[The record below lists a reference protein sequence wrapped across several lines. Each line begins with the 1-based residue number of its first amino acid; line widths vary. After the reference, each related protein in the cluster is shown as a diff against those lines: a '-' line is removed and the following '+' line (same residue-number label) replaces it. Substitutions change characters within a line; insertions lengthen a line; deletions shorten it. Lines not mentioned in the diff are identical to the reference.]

1 MWKIYKKN
9 KIIYFKKTFVN
20 MIEINSHILEL
31 KNVHYAD
38 RHFHIDQ
45 EDMNIR
51 LGDYIDNYSQ
61 LIEKVRNQHVYME
74 IENVFFIPAIHS
86 CFSHALIDHIF
97 SYFWAINDIRKYNPN
112 FKNFTIF
119 IVERNIGLYYLK
131 NDKVIEG
138 LGQPDPK
145 YKGVYKDL
153 LSLLSPDQ
161 HIFEVG
167 IYNEDHYIFKNCYF
181 YKREDEFQRSPWNCL
196 EYYPQFNV
204 RNHRNLSNLLF
215 SDRVILQQLRKF
227 RTTVLSK
234 HPNQIQNKKIEGKRC
249 VIINRRGKVRS
260 LDEKMGDLTDLL
272 IKYQESSSETFTFGG
287 VLYLEDLTF
296 WEQVEVFVNNNM
308 IISPHGSGLI
318 HTIWA
323 NKLILVEVVFNKED
337 NPLYKRIADITE
349 NEIIQIPYGTLIEK
363 LSNYLSKNNNTTQ

>member
-1 MWKIYKKN
+1 
-9 KIIYFKKTFVN
+9 

-38 RHFHIDQ
+38 RHFHIDE
-45 EDMNIR
+45 EDMNKR
-51 LGDYIDNYSQ
+51 LGEYIDNYSG
-61 LIEKVRNQHVYME
+61 LIENVRNQNVFME

-86 CFSHALIDHIF
+86 CFCHALIDHIF
-97 SYFWAINDIRKYNPN
+97 SYFWAINDIRKYNPT

-119 IVERNIGLYYLK
+119 IVERNVGLYYSQ

-138 LGQPDPK
+138 LGQPAPK
-145 YKGVYKDL
+145 YKGVYEDL
-153 LSLLSPDQ
+153 ISLLSPDQ

-196 EYYPQFNV
+196 KYYPQFNV

-215 SDRVILQQLRKF
+215 SDGVILKQLRNF
-227 RTTVLSK
+227 RKIVLSK
-234 HPNQIQNKKIEGKRC
+234 HPHQIQDKKIEGKRC

-260 LDEKMGDLTDLL
+260 VDEKIGQLTDLL
-272 IKYQESSSETFTFGG
+272 IKYQKSSSEAFTFGG

-308 IISPHGSGLI
+308 VISPHGSGLI

-323 NKLILVEVVFNKED
+323 NKLLLVEVVFNEED

-349 NEIIQIPYGTLIEK
+349 NEIIQIPYDTLIEK
-363 LSNYLSKNNNTTQ
+363 LSNYLSKNKNTT